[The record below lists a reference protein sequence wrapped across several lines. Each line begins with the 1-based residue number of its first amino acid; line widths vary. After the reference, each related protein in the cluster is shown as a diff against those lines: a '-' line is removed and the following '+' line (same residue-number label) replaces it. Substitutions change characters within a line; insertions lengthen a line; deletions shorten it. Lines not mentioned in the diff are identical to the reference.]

1 MVRPLCTRQI
11 DTICCTLPSAL
22 LLCHGARYATISMM
36 HYLTK
41 GDTMAEPLAVE
52 RRVKVSVTVSPVL
65 LREVD
70 RFVAEHSGTDRS
82 KVFNE
87 ALRLWH
93 DQQLEEAIAAQH
105 RAP

>member
-1 MVRPLCTRQI
+1 
-11 DTICCTLPSAL
+11 
-22 LLCHGARYATISMM
+22 
-36 HYLTK
+36 
-41 GDTMAEPLAVE
+41 MAEPLAVE

-105 RAP
+105 RAPMSPEERAEHEAWRAIQTAAAARIFGGDR